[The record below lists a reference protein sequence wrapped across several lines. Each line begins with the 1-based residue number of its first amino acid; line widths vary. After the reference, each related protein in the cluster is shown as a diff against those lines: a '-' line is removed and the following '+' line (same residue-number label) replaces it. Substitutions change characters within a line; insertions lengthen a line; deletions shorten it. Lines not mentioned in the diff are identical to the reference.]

1 MKKLL
6 NKFSEDSNIIIKN
19 LSYLTLMRFFNIGFK
34 FLIVAYLIR
43 ILGEKSYGVLT
54 WLDSVIQYFLMLI
67 NFGFN
72 IYAAKYIVEY
82 RKKTDKINEVVSAI
96 IIIKTILF
104 ISSVVVVY
112 FLSLQNGF
120 SEYKELL
127 LLFIIIG
134 AGEVLFP
141 VWFYQGVENLKPATV
156 IVFFS
161 RLFLVLGTF
170 LLVNSKEDSIY
181 YVLMLVISSTA
192 MGLVGLY
199 YIIKKH
205 QIKLIIVPLS
215 KLFFFAQESFPFFAG
230 RFLSLIFNFG
240 TIFLIGKFCDFEQ
253 VAGFDLSLK
262 VIMVGV
268 IPFEMLQQAVFPTLT
283 RTKNKKLLVRL
294 LKGALFLG
302 SLVGIVIYIF
312 SDQIILL
319 FGGDEMLAYVSVLK
333 HLTIMAPF
341 VALTFILGSCSL
353 VAFGHFKEYNFS
365 LIVTSIIYFVVVI
378 ILYLFDEISFWN
390 LIYLR
395 IFADILMCLIRLY
408 YSFRKKVF
416 SFDIIDDERKSNG

>member
-1 MKKLL
+1 MKHFLIKKIL
-6 NKFSEDSNIIIKN
+6 NRFSDDSNIIIKN

-43 ILGEKSYGVLT
+43 VLGERTYGVLT
-54 WLDSVIQYFLMLI
+54 WLDSIVQYFLMLI

-82 RKKTDKINEVVSAI
+82 RKKANKINEVVSAI
-96 IIIKTILF
+96 IIIKSILF
-104 ISSVVVVY
+104 VGSVVVVY
-112 FLSLQNGF
+112 FLALQNEF

-127 LLFIIIG
+127 FLFIVIG

-141 VWFYQGVENLKPATV
+141 VWFYQGVENLKPATI

-161 RLFLVLGTF
+161 RLFLILGTV
-170 LLVNSKEDSIY
+170 LLVNSESDSIY
-181 YVLMLVISSTA
+181 YVLMLVLSSTI
-192 MGLVGLY
+192 MGGVGLY
-199 YIIKKH
+199 YIIKKYR
-205 QIKLIIVPLS
+205 IKLVKVPFL
-215 KLFFFAQESFPFFAG
+215 KLFFFAKESFPFFAG

-283 RTKNKKLLVRL
+283 RTKNKKLLIKL
-294 LKGALFLG
+294 LKGAAFLG
-302 SLVGIVIYIF
+302 TLIGLIIYVF

-319 FGGDEMLAYVSVLK
+319 FGGGEMIAYVPVLRY
-333 HLTIMAPF
+333 LTIMAPF

-365 LIVTSIIYFVVVI
+365 LIVSSIVYFVVVLF
-378 ILYLFDEISFWN
+378 LYLLGEVNFWN

-395 IFADILMCLIRLY
+395 VFADILMCLIRLY
-408 YSFRKKVF
+408 YSFKKKVF
-416 SFDIIDDERKSNG
+416 SF

>member
-1 MKKLL
+1 MKQFLLKKVL

-43 ILGEKSYGVLT
+43 TLGDRNYGILT
-54 WLDSVIQYFLMLI
+54 WVDSVIQYFLMLV

-82 RKKTDKINEVVSAI
+82 RKNTDKINEVVSSI
-96 IIIKTILF
+96 IIIKSILF
-104 ISSVVVVY
+104 ICSIIIVY
-112 FLSLQNGF
+112 FLALSSGF
-120 SEYKELL
+120 NDYKNLFF
-127 LLFIIIG
+127 LFIFIG
-134 AGEVLFP
+134 LGEVMFP

-161 RLFLVLGTF
+161 RLFLIVGTV
-170 LLVNSKEDSIY
+170 LLVNSRGDSIY
-181 YVLMLVISSTA
+181 YVLMLVLSSFA
-192 MGLVGLY
+192 MGIYGLY
-199 YIIKKH
+199 YIIKKYNIRL
-205 QIKLIIVPLS
+205 IKVSFS
-215 KLFFFAQESFPFFAG
+215 KLKFFAKESFPFFTG
-230 RFLSLIFNFG
+230 RFLSLVFNFG

-268 IPFEMLQQAVFPTLT
+268 IPFEMLQQAVFPTLA
-283 RTKNKKLLVRL
+283 RTQNKKLLL
-294 LKGALFLG
+294 NLIKGAVIFG
-302 SLVGIVIYIF
+302 SFVGLCIYVL

-319 FGGDEMLAYVSVLK
+319 FGGNEMLIYTDVLK
-333 HLTIMAPF
+333 ALTIMAPF

-365 LIVTSIIYFVVVI
+365 LIATSIIYFVVVLT
-378 ILYLFDEISFWN
+378 LYLFGEINFWN

-395 IFADILMCLIRLY
+395 IFADILMSLIRLY
-408 YSFRKKVF
+408 YSLKKKVF
-416 SFDIIDDERKSNG
+416 TLG

>member
-1 MKKLL
+1 MKQFLL
-6 NKFSEDSNIIIKN
+6 NNVLNRFSKDSNIIIKN

-43 ILGEKSYGVLT
+43 VIGERSYGILT

-82 RKKTDKINEVVSAI
+82 RNNTNKIHEVVSSI
-96 IIIKTILF
+96 IIIKSILF
-104 ISSVVVVY
+104 ITSCIIVY
-112 FLSLQNGF
+112 FLALQSGF
-120 SEYKELL
+120 KDYEDLFF
-127 LLFIIIG
+127 LFIFIG
-134 AGEVLFP
+134 VGEALFP

-161 RLFLVLGTF
+161 RLFLIIGTILF
-170 LLVNSKEDSIY
+170 VNSESDSIY
-181 YVLMLVISSTA
+181 YVLMLVLSSSA
-192 MGLVGLY
+192 MGVFGLY
-199 YIIKKH
+199 YIIKKY
-205 QIKLIIVPLS
+205 QIKLIRVPIS
-215 KLFFFAQESFPFFAG
+215 KLLFFAKESFPFFAG
-230 RFLSLIFNFG
+230 RFLSLVFNFG

-283 RTKNKKLLVRL
+283 RTKNKKLLVKL
-294 LKGALFLG
+294 IKGAILFG
-302 SLVGIVIYIF
+302 ALVGALIYLF
-312 SDQIILL
+312 SGQIILL
-319 FGGDEMLAYVSVLK
+319 FGGDEMLVYVKVLK
-333 HLTIMAPF
+333 TLTIMAPF

-365 LIVTSIIYFVVVI
+365 LIATSIIYFI
-378 ILYLFDEISFWN
+378 IVLTLYFIGEINFWN

-395 IFADILMCLIRLY
+395 IFADVLMSLIRLF
-408 YSFRKKVF
+408 YSFKKKVF
-416 SFDIIDDERKSNG
+416 TL